1 MSLIL
6 AASTQRTIGWVLAI
20 LVTVPVLFLLVRRA
34 VAVIFRTDP
43 EVGSEIELAPN
54 RLPAVP
60 DEFLEGRRLDR
71 SLGAGLVTMAI
82 IGVTLPLYWL
92 GEPGR
97 IDGADVDYTRQF
109 ISRGSNQYEELCTA
123 CHGPDGTAG
132 TASYT
137 LTESGSFVSQVPWV
151 APALN
156 TVLTRFSEEEVL
168 HVLNFGRNGVMPAW
182 GAPGGGP
189 LTEQQLD
196 NLVLYLRSIQ
206 LDAGDIQ
213 ASVRDGAE
221 GRKANLLMEAD
232 ENLESEEAQAMAAAF
247 MADIDAMLEPLAADA
262 EELLSARIAGVDR
275 LPAGETRTNEKAKIA
290 SQIDEL
296 VSIALLEPDF
306 DQSELLIAWGEVLFS
321 NRADG
326 GVYGCA
332 RCHTAGFGYA
342 AVEVAERVDET
353 PVLESYEHGG
363 GAFGPSLLGAAT
375 ETRFITPAEH
385 HSFVGDGSQSGL
397 DYGSAG
403 RSSQGSG
410 QMPGFG
416 EREEDGSVYSAL
428 LTPSEIAAIVAYERS
443 L

>member
-1 MSLIL
+1 MSFIL

-20 LVTVPVLFLLVRRA
+20 LVTAPVLFLLVRRA
-34 VAVIFRTDP
+34 VAIVFRTDP

-60 DEFLEGRRLDR
+60 DEYLEGRRLDR

-97 IDGADVDYTRQF
+97 IEGADADYTRQF
-109 ISRGSNQYEELCTA
+109 ISRGSQQYEELCTA
-123 CHGPDGTAG
+123 CHGPGGTAG
-132 TASYT
+132 IASYT
-137 LTESGSFVSQVPWV
+137 LTESGTFVSQVPWV

-189 LTEQQLD
+189 LTAQQLD
-196 NLVLYLRSIQ
+196 NLILYLRSIQ

-221 GRKANLLMEAD
+221 QRKAALFAAAD
-232 ENLESEEAQAMAAAF
+232 DGLSSEDSEAMAAEF
-247 MADIDAMLEPLAADA
+247 MTEIEAMLTPLAADA

-275 LPAGETRTNEKAKIA
+275 LPAGDTRSNEKAKIA
-290 SQIDEL
+290 SQIEEL
-296 VSIALLEPDF
+296 VSVALLQPDF
-306 DQSELLIAWGEVLFS
+306 AQSDLLISWGEVLFS

-342 AVEVAERVDET
+342 AVETAERTDET
-353 PVLESYEHGG
+353 PVLDSYEHGG

-375 ETRFITPAEH
+375 ETRFITESEH
-385 HSFVGDGSQSGL
+385 QDFVASGSQSGF

-416 EREEDGSVYSAL
+416 EREEDGSVYNAL
-428 LTPSEIAAIVAYERS
+428 LTAPEIAAIVAYERS